1 MQASSL
7 LRRAL
12 FSIYGFIYTQ
22 INKMERSVAEVFQW
36 LVELGF
42 QDYWKTF
49 EGIKKINSSF
59 KTCWR

>member
-1 MQASSL
+1 
-7 LRRAL
+7 
-12 FSIYGFIYTQ
+12 
-22 INKMERSVAEVFQW
+22 MERSVAEVVQW